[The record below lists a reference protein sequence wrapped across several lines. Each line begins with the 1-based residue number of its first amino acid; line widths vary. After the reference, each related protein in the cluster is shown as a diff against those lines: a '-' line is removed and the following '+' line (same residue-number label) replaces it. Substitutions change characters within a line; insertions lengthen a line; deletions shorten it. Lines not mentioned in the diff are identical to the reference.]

1 MRRRDHRRTRRFI
14 DVQLQSRLI
23 VRSVGAIVLST
34 VLFSIG
40 FLAFYWLSYIAGD
53 NLFKEFIVVYKQIE
67 TAEEVDLG
75 GRTVERR
82 SYGVEAQ
89 PETSRWRLILPPL
102 VINNLLIAL
111 VLSAFAVWYSHKI
124 AGPVFRISSDIREAL
139 LGKRGVRI
147 TLRKRD
153 ELKVLAVQ
161 INRLLEELDAAS
173 AGEDPGEAAS
183 PEDTADEHRAG
194 GGTRNTRDNGRTGR
208 G

>member
-1 MRRRDHRRTRRFI
+1 MKRHRRRKRRFI

-34 VLFSIG
+34 LLFSIG
-40 FLAFYWLSYIAGD
+40 FLSFYWFSFIAGD
-53 NLFKEFIVVYKQIE
+53 NLFKEFIVVYKQIA
-67 TAEEVDLG
+67 TVEEAQIN

-82 SYGVEAQ
+82 SYRVEAQ

-102 VINNLLIAL
+102 IMNNILIAV
-111 VLSAFAVWYSHKI
+111 VLSAFAIWYSHKI
-124 AGPVFRISSDIREAL
+124 AGPVFRISTDIRTAL

-161 INRLLEELDAAS
+161 VNRLLEELDRQDDAS
-173 AGEDPGEAAS
+173 VNDQEA
-183 PEDTADEHRAG
+183 DR
-194 GGTRNTRDNGRTGR
+194 
-208 G
+208 